1 MKKSLVI
8 IAARGIGDLIYH
20 LPLLRS
26 LYESYKEKLIIISN
40 KVNHSKEIYKY
51 ETFYEKIIYF
61 ENTRFPFF
69 KTLKTIINL
78 KNLINQFNADQLIL
92 TGSPRRLMAP
102 VYLSNVKKK
111 IIFGEGNFLFS
122 KDNKYQHLTHAEK
135 IIKYTDDLNL
145 PVKSKNFFLTS
156 NQVIEKAQ
164 DSNNAVKLFI
174 TLDSHHDQNNWS
186 LKNYITMISKI
197 IQYNVKI
204 FINFSPSKLY
214 FLDQIPKK
222 IINSNKIKFTHN
234 ENILEIMNIINSCT
248 FVIGNETGPICLG
261 ASLKKE
267 VHSIYLPI
275 HTKPESQIIK
285 GKVFYYNVNEEND
298 ETIINKIMS
307 SVLKKISLT

>member
-122 KDNKYQHLTHAEK
+122 KDKKYQHLTHAEK

-156 NQVIEKAQ
+156 NQVIEKAR

-174 TLDSHHDQNNWS
+174 TLDSHHDQNNWD

-197 IQYNVKI
+197 IQHNVKI

-234 ENILEIMNIINSCT
+234 KNILEIMNIINSCA

>member
-92 TGSPRRLMAP
+92 TGSPRRLMLP

-111 IIFGEGNFLFS
+111 IIFGEGSFLFS
-122 KDNKYQHLTHAEK
+122 KDKKYQHLTHAEK
-135 IIKYTDDLNL
+135 ITKYTDDLNL

-156 NQVIEKAQ
+156 NQIIEKDQ
-164 DSNNAVKLFI
+164 DNNNTVKLFI

-186 LKNYITMISKI
+186 LKNYITIISKI
-197 IQYNVKI
+197 IQHNVKI
-204 FINFSPSKLY
+204 FINFSPPKLY
-214 FLDQIPKK
+214 
-222 IINSNKIKFTHN
+222 S
-234 ENILEIMNIINSCT
+234 S
-248 FVIGNETGPICLG
+248 
-261 ASLKKE
+261 SL
-267 VHSIYLPI
+267 
-275 HTKPESQIIK
+275 
-285 GKVFYYNVNEEND
+285 
-298 ETIINKIMS
+298 
-307 SVLKKISLT
+307 

>member
-92 TGSPRRLMAP
+92 TGSPRRLMVP

-111 IIFGEGNFLFS
+111 IIFGSKNFLFL
-122 KDNKYQHLTHAEK
+122 KDKKYQHLTHAEK

-145 PVKSKNFFLTS
+145 PVKNKNFFLNS
-156 NQVIEKAQ
+156 SQIIEKDQ
-164 DSNNAVKLFI
+164 NSNNTVKLFI

-186 LKNYITMISKI
+186 LKNYITMILKI
-197 IQYNVKI
+197 IQYNVKV

-222 IINSNKIKFTHN
+222 IINSNKINFTHN
-234 ENILEIMNIINSCT
+234 KNILEIMNIINSCAL
-248 FVIGNETGPICLG
+248 VIGNETGPICLG

-275 HTKPESQIIK
+275 HTKPESQIISSK
-285 GKVFYYNVNEEND
+285 THYYNAD
-298 ETIINKIMS
+298 K
-307 SVLKKISLT
+307 